1 MKCYSWCIRILSITT
16 IILFLSPYILSICG
30 KTPYTVTSGSMLPTY
45 KVGSIVFVY
54 KVDENN
60 ISVGDVIT
68 FKYAKNMIVTHR
80 VVEVDKDGVITK
92 GDANNTTEGV
102 IPFKDIIGKTSD
114 FCVPY
119 VGYIYDF
126 IQNYKLF
133 IIGFLLI
140 LFLVDWILNE
150 RKGNIE
156 KKE

>member
-16 IILFLSPYILSICG
+16 IILFLSPYILSICD

-114 FCVPY
+114 FCIPY

-133 IIGFLLI
+133 IIGFLFI